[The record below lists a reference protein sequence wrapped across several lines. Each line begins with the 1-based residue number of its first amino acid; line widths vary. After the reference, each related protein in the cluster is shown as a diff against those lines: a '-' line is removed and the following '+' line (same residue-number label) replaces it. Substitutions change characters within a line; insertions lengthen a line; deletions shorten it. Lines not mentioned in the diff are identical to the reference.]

1 MNRNSCANAFLIST
15 LALGLFAAQ
24 AQEVD
29 ADVLMATLNAEIK
42 KVDGEKK
49 DAASQKV
56 ASSEKAVSE
65 ESAGEATSLVTE
77 PREAKDP
84 NEAVV
89 TAVGKGETKEE
100 AKLAAFR
107 AAVEKAVGVYVD
119 AESLMENSELIKDR
133 VNTISNADIQKYET
147 LKESRMKSGMYFCQI
162 KAWVEKK
169 AIAPKFADVFP
180 AAFANVSEAAETIHV
195 QKVTRAKRSTDAA
208 SLMTGA
214 LENVDRMRNW
224 VRLSVVKGKGLEEV
238 TKIRQYRGRD
248 LDVAEVPGK
257 GLYAVRYSMKI
268 DEDAYFKGFV
278 PHFKQTLEKMQEG
291 EAEEGAA
298 LSSAP
303 VSNLQE
309 CDVSETADG
318 SKLVMTGVGCGLSD
332 NALRPFVGNNNIGGT
347 YFVDPVALSEFPGIP
362 VDRAAWRGRDGGFM
376 FDDRKG
382 LAKVRED
389 RTYNIWLL
397 DKMNK
402 SKSLIRC
409 SAYKI
414 PAAAL
419 RAYWKILYCEGMDSP
434 WASKGEFN
442 GEDLKIH
449 DNVEVVLLD
458 EEGEEIAVRIDR
470 VPAILLS
477 SGYTNGKMD
486 QLLSCDG
493 LRSLPGSVM
502 RHELWKNVNVFE
514 TFFIRPMFSSKDQ
527 YRNDNNFY
535 STEIQRDVYF
545 PLTDAQ
551 LAEVKQ
557 VKVRFVSR
565 RKAKSNADSSDDSR
579 TSSMRGRPL
588 RRDRRR

>member
-1 MNRNSCANAFLIST
+1 MNRNLRVNALVISA
-15 LALGLFAAQ
+15 LALGSLFAAQ

-29 ADVLMATLNAEIK
+29 ADALMETLNAEIK

-49 DAASQKV
+49 DAAPQEAASFKKDV
-56 ASSEKAVSE
+56 AV
-65 ESAGEATSLVTE
+65 ESAEETTPSAAE
-77 PREAKDP
+77 PRVTKTP

-147 LKESRMKSGMYFCQI
+147 LKESQMKSGMYFCHI
-162 KAWVEKK
+162 KAWVEQK

-195 QKVTRAKRSTDAA
+195 QKVTRTKRSADAA
-208 SLMTGA
+208 SLMAGA

-224 VRLSVVKGKGLEEV
+224 VRLTVAKGKGLEEV
-238 TKIRQYRGRD
+238 TKIKQYRGQD

-268 DEDAYFKGFV
+268 DMDAYFKGFV

-291 EAEEGAA
+291 EAEEGVA

-318 SKLVMTGVGCGLSD
+318 CKLVMTGIGCRLSD
-332 NALRPFVGNNNIGGT
+332 NALRPFVGMERIGGT
-347 YFVDPVALSEFPGIP
+347 YFVDPIVLSEFPG
-362 VDRAAWRGRDGGFM
+362 VSSDGNVRRNGGMGVGFM
-376 FDDRKG
+376 FDDGSKG
-382 LAKVRED
+382 LSKVRED
-389 RTYNIWLL
+389 RLYNIWLL

-402 SKSLIRC
+402 SKTSVRC
-409 SAYKI
+409 SAYKV

-419 RAYWKILYCEGMDSP
+419 RAYWKDVNGEVDSP
-434 WASKGEFN
+434 YVLGNVAEAKLGKTYE
-442 GEDLKIH
+442 KI
-449 DNVEVVLLD
+449 EVVLLD
-458 EEGEEIAVRIDR
+458 EAGEEVASTVDQVQVSLLTSGAIFEIAGRGRGLTVGEAW
-470 VPAILLS
+470 P
-477 SGYTNGKMD
+477 KM
-486 QLLSCDG
+486 
-493 LRSLPGSVM
+493 
-502 RHELWKNVNVFE
+502 NVFE
-514 TFFIRPMFSSKDQ
+514 SFFVRPLFVNVEPYGRRTCS
-527 YRNDNNFY
+527 Y
-535 STEIQRDVYF
+535 STEIQRDVYL
-545 PLTDAQ
+545 PLADAQ

-557 VKVRFVSR
+557 VKVRFVGGMKK
-565 RKAKSNADSSDDSR
+565 RK
-579 TSSMRGRPL
+579 
-588 RRDRRR
+588 